1 MLIMLT
7 PDDIR
12 EIRFRTRLNMAEFGK
27 LVGVSEATVSYWE
40 SGKKHPRYAT
50 AIRLNQIRN
59 EQQTRLANT
68 AGV

>member
-12 EIRFRTRLNMAEFGK
+12 RLRFEMRLTMSEFGK
-27 LVGVSEATVSYWE
+27 LLGVSEATVSYWE

-50 AIRLNQIRN
+50 AIKINEIRN
-59 EQQTRLANT
+59 AFMAK
-68 AGV
+68 AGVA